1 MPWTLSVSELND
13 YVRRALASD
22 PSLRFLSLR
31 GEISDFKKYASG
43 HWYFTLKDEQSRIQ
57 CVCYRQNAMR
67 ISFQP
72 ENGMKVVLTGAVGLY
87 TVSGSYQFYAEN
99 ITQDGVGEL
108 YLKYEA
114 LKNKLLK
121 EGLFDV
127 AKKRQLPLLPRAIG
141 VVTSRSGAVIH
152 DIATV
157 TRRRYPAMQIIL
169 RPAQVQGEGAAE
181 DIAQGIAEISML
193 PQVDVI
199 IVGRGGG
206 SLEDLWA
213 FNEEIVVRAIAACP
227 VPVVS
232 AVGHEVDV
240 TLSDLAADLR
250 AATPSAAAELCVP
263 ERETLL
269 HTIAKMRSDVE
280 RAGKNRLL
288 SLSSKLGL
296 YEKRLAARH
305 PAAQIQNARARA
317 DILTQKMQSLIERQL
332 TIRHSRLSLL
342 SDKLS
347 ALGPR
352 QALSRGYAILLDG
365 KTPVTSVDAAK
376 EEMTLLL
383 QDGRMQIR
391 ASEIRKE
398 DPFGQETAQL

>member
-1 MPWTLSVSELND
+1 MAWTLTVSELND

-22 PSLRFLSLR
+22 PSLRFISLK
-31 GEISDFKKYASG
+31 GEISDFKRYASG

-57 CVCYRQNAMR
+57 CVCYRQNTMR
-67 ISFQP
+67 IRFQP
-72 ENGMKVVLTGAVGLY
+72 ENGMKVILGGAVGLY
-87 TVSGSYQFYAEN
+87 TVSGSYQFYVEEMK
-99 ITQDGVGEL
+99 QEGVGEL
-108 YLKYEA
+108 YLRYEA

-127 AKKRQLPLLPRAIG
+127 ARKKQLPLLPRAIG

-157 TRRRYPAMQIIL
+157 TRRRYPGMQIIL
-169 RPAQVQGEGAAE
+169 RPSLVQGEGAAE
-181 DIAQGIAEISML
+181 DIAAGIAEIAML

-227 VPVVS
+227 IPVVS

-250 AATPSAAAELCVP
+250 AATPSAAAEMCVP
-263 ERETLL
+263 EVQSLEATIESLRESM
-269 HTIAKMRSDVE
+269 K
-280 RAGKNRLL
+280 RAGYNALL
-288 SLSSKLGL
+288 ARREALAR
-296 YEKRLAARH
+296 YEKRLASRH
-305 PAAQIQNARARA
+305 PLALLNQARARA
-317 DILTQKMQSLIERQL
+317 DVIGQRLQNAMERQL
-332 TIRHSRLSLL
+332 VLRKAKIAQLG
-342 SDKLS
+342 DKLS

-352 QALSRGYAILLDG
+352 QALSRGYAVVLAG
-365 KTPVTSVDAAK
+365 KTAVTSVK
-376 EEMTLLL
+376 EVQDEMTLVL
-383 QDGRMQIR
+383 QDGRVLVKK
-391 ASEIRKE
+391 ANVWEE
-398 DPFGQETAQL
+398 DPFGEETAKL

>member
-1 MPWTLSVSELND
+1 MAWTLSVSELND
-13 YVRRALASD
+13 YVRRSLASD

-31 GEISDFKKYASG
+31 GEISDFKRYASG

-57 CVCYRQNAMR
+57 CVCYRQYAQR
-67 ISFQP
+67 IDFVP
-72 ENGMKVVLTGAVGLY
+72 ESGMKVVLTGAVGLY
-87 TVSGSYQFYAEN
+87 TVSGSYQFYAET
-99 ITQDGVGEL
+99 ITRDGVGEL
-108 YLKYEA
+108 YLKLEA

-127 AKKRQLPLLPRAIG
+127 AKKRQLPLLPRAVG

-181 DIAQGIAEISML
+181 DIARGIAEISAL

-227 VPVVS
+227 IPVVS

-240 TLSDLAADLR
+240 TLSDLAADVR

-263 ERETLL
+263 EKAALE
-269 HTIAKMRSDVE
+269 AAVQKMRESLRKAAE
-280 RAGKNRLL
+280 TKALTLQSRLAF
-288 SLSSKLGL
+288 
-296 YEKRLAARH
+296 YEKRLAACH
-305 PAAQIQNARARA
+305 PLSRVQAIRARA
-317 DILTQKMQSLIERQL
+317 DMLAQRLHSAADRQMTARRARLT
-332 TIRHSRLSLL
+332 LL

-352 QALSRGYAILLDG
+352 QALQRGYAVVRSG
-365 KTPVTSVDAAK
+365 KRAVTSVDMAT
-376 EEMTLLL
+376 EDMTLLL
-383 QDGRMQIR
+383 QDGRIR
-391 ASEIRKE
+391 VRTVSVRKE
-398 DPFGQETAQL
+398 DPFG

>member
-127 AKKRQLPLLPRAIG
+127 ARKRQLPLLPRAIG

-317 DILTQKMQSLIERQL
+317 DILTQKMQALADRQF
-332 TIRHSRLSLL
+332 TYRRSRLSLL
-342 SDKLS
+342 SDKLA

>member
-127 AKKRQLPLLPRAIG
+127 ARKRQLPLLPRAIG

-317 DILTQKMQSLIERQL
+317 DILTQKMQALIERQL